1 MSTAFITVQTQT
13 APEPSMPSIDD
24 AAVGFAPTGLLI
36 DGAFVEAGSGRTLDV
51 EDPATGQPIA
61 RVADADPDDC
71 VRALDAAVR
80 AQSSWA
86 RSAPRERAR
95 ILRRA
100 ADRARAEIDTLA
112 MILTLEMG
120 KPLAESRSEVEFAA
134 EYIEWFADE
143 APRISGRIQGA
154 PDGASTHLVV
164 KSPVGPCLVITPWN
178 FPVAVP
184 ARGIAPALAAGCTVV
199 LRPSSLTPLSALALA
214 RIFVESGVPD
224 GVLNVVV
231 SSIDGATDPL
241 VVDPRLRRLTFT
253 GSEPVG
259 RHLIALGAEQVVR
272 VSVELGGCA
281 PAIVCADADL
291 DVAVDGVLAAK
302 MRNGGEACTAANRI
316 YVHRSVVEEFTRR
329 LAARVAGIRI
339 GRGTRTG
346 IGLGPMISARHQE
359 RLGELVADA
368 TARGARVVCAGGV
381 VPGDGH
387 FFAPVVLADVPD
399 GARVMREEIFG
410 PIAPISTFEDDDEVI
425 ARANDCP
432 HGLAAYLFTRD
443 LERAMRMGA
452 LIEAGMI
459 GINRGRVSCATAP
472 FGGVKHS
479 GYGHSGGA
487 EGIDEYLVTRYLS
500 MPDPTAHAATA
511 RPELESAT
519 TFGA

>member
-1 MSTAFITVQTQT
+1 MPPTLTALRATPGPQRSVVVDEQ
-13 APEPSMPSIDD
+13 
-24 AAVGFAPTGLLI
+24 AALASAPTGLLI
-36 DGAFVEAGSGRTLDV
+36 DGAFVDAVSGRTLAV
-51 EDPATGQPIA
+51 EDPATGTPIA
-61 RVADADPDDC
+61 HVADADPADC
-71 VRALDAAVR
+71 ISALDAAVA
-80 AQSSWA
+80 AQGSWA
-86 RSAPRERAR
+86 RTAPRERAR
-95 ILRRA
+95 ILRRT
-100 ADRARAEIDTLA
+100 ADRVRDEVDTLA

-120 KPLAESRSEVEFAA
+120 KPLAESRGEVEFAA

-143 APRISGRIQGA
+143 APRIAGRIQGA
-154 PDGASTHLVV
+154 PDGASTHMVV

-178 FPVAVP
+178 FPIAVP

-214 RIFVESGVPD
+214 RIFVESGVPA

-231 SSIDGATDPL
+231 SSIDEATDPL
-241 VVDPRLRRLTFT
+241 VIDPRLRKLTFT

-316 YVHRSVVEEFTRR
+316 YVHRSIAEEFTRR
-329 LAARVAGIRI
+329 LAARMAAIRI
-339 GRGTRTG
+339 GRGTRAR

-359 RLGELVADA
+359 RLGDLVADA
-368 TARGARVVCAGGV
+368 TARGARVACAGGI

-387 FFAPVVLADVPD
+387 FFAPVVLSGVPD
-399 GARVMREEIFG
+399 DARVMREEIFG
-410 PIAPISTFEDDDEVI
+410 PIAPIAVFDDEDEAV
-425 ARANDCP
+425 AHANDCS
-432 HGLAAYLFTRD
+432 HGLAAYLFTTD

-452 LIEAGMI
+452 SLEAGMI
-459 GINRGRVSCATAP
+459 GINRGRVSCASAP

-487 EGIDEYLVTRYLS
+487 EGLDEYLVTRYIT
-500 MPDPTAHAATA
+500 MPAPIAHVATA
-511 RPELESAT
+511 RPELEPT
-519 TFGA
+519 TTLGA